1 LVAIDQTIWI
11 SKMNHEENK
20 TFELIPL
27 EEHEQ
32 AWGVRILEGVYNE
45 TVLKFGEISFNEE
58 DGNEDE
64 ASMSFSF
71 EIISSPDTELTT
83 EDEDL
88 QQFSG
93 KLLEDI
99 IALAIER
106 EELEAIERESQPR
119 TDNPSEHSD

>member
-1 LVAIDQTIWI
+1 
-11 SKMNHEENK
+11 MNHEENK

-64 ASMSFSF
+64 ASMSFSYQ
-71 EIISSPDTELTT
+71 IISSPDADLTT
-83 EDEDL
+83 EDPDL

-99 IALAIER
+99 IAIAIEKQ
-106 EELEAIERESQPR
+106 ELETIERESQLR
-119 TDNPSEHSD
+119 TDDTSEHSD